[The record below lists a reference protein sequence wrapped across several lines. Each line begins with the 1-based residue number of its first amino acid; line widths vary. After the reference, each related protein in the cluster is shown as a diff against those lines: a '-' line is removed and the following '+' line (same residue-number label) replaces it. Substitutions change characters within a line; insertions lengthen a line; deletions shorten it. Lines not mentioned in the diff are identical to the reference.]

1 MTQLTEI
8 SQIELSN
15 LSLTEYFKRM
25 EKLIDK
31 SHSLNIL
38 TDFFTDE
45 KFTETK
51 PYLTRRKLVPK
62 DKRFSEIE
70 IVYDEKIKAIV
81 WDLKIS
87 LTNLTKTFGKPIM
100 HNNYYDESTE
110 FAFRSENLNIE
121 IIKTRHPESLKKL
134 DGENNFEYKTEN
146 GNETTINDPEF
157 SFIQFSLKD

>member
-8 SQIELSN
+8 LQIELSN
-15 LSLTEYFKRM
+15 LSLYEYFKRM

-31 SHSLNIL
+31 SISLNIL
-38 TDFFTDE
+38 TNFFTDKE
-45 KFTETK
+45 FTETK
-51 PYLTRRKLVPK
+51 PYLTRRKLLPK
-62 DKRFSEIE
+62 DKRFSKIE

-81 WDLKIS
+81 WDLNIS
-87 LTNLTKTFGKPIM
+87 LSNLTKTFGKPIM

-110 FAFRSENLNIE
+110 FAFKSENPNIE

-134 DGENNFEYKTEN
+134 NGENTYKFKTES
-146 GNETTINDPEF
+146 GNETKIDDPEF